1 MHAKVALGL
10 LLGFLIGAG
19 CEAFVIPS
27 PAPSTIMGAALVV
40 AMTVGYV
47 VAGRF
52 LVHPAAATE
61 HLCGGPTVR
70 LSQDTDKRER

>member
-1 MHAKVALGL
+1 MRAKVALGI
-10 LLGFLIGAG
+10 LLGFLIGTG
-19 CEAFVIPS
+19 CEAFGIPS

-52 LVHPAAATE
+52 LVHPASATE
-61 HLCGGPTVR
+61 HLCGGPTGR
-70 LSQDTDKRER
+70 LSQNTHSRER